1 MKHLLLSGLWLLWF
15 LIGIPSHIISEG
27 DMTPGMSNPLKEIL
41 SGQQNDDKKQKFNTE
56 EFLNSAPSFQ
66 IRKLTLLNEAGDTMR
81 YEDGSTKYHYVMYDK
96 EGKVCHPE
104 TAKKLTNASILSGA
118 KGAAKIAG
126 GVVAGIVA
134 AKLVSKFF
142 SKKKAVKY
150 IIIAAGGVAGILWA
164 KKDIQNIRKKTAL
177 LKEYKTEINKYQ
189 TTFSDEGLPLEANAD
204 LSDYTDCEELTA
216 NAIEIKDQLA
226 QSLADGMPMEAL
238 SDEELD
244 KQEQENSKQLAQF
257 DTETD
262 ELLKSAEELGI
273 K

>member
-1 MKHLLLSGLWLLWF
+1 M
-15 LIGIPSHIISEG
+15 
-27 DMTPGMSNPLKEIL
+27 
-41 SGQQNDDKKQKFNTE
+41 
-56 EFLNSAPSFQ
+56 
-66 IRKLTLLNEAGDTMR
+66 
-81 YEDGSTKYHYVMYDK
+81 
-96 EGKVCHPE
+96 
-104 TAKKLTNASILSGA
+104 
-118 KGAAKIAG
+118 
-126 GVVAGIVA
+126 
-134 AKLVSKFF
+134 
-142 SKKKAVKY
+142 
-150 IIIAAGGVAGILWA
+150 AGILWA